1 MANKITDFGIIQD
14 AAKTVIADWGE
25 TYSTDYMTE
34 EDLVTLLTFAY
45 LSNDTCVEVTRR
57 VQESGITVIVSE
69 KRVSVILEEESS
81 YIKKEEPLCKYESV
95 ELDLYNILSI
105 IEATIIR
112 VLG

>member
-1 MANKITDFGIIQD
+1 MANKITDFGIIQ
-14 AAKTVIADWGE
+14 AAAQTVIADWGE

-69 KRVSVILEEESS
+69 KRVSVILNDESS
-81 YIKKEEPLCKYESV
+81 YIKSVFPLCEYESI
-95 ELDLYNILSI
+95 EFDIECILSA